1 MSMHVMRSVYK
12 VKIIEVNICIYLH
25 VCVGSMDNVDDV
37 HLPFFI
43 MTPFSSSAINYF
55 VAYNFF
61 LSSLSCLPC
70 KIVKNLF

>member
-25 VCVGSMDNVDDV
+25 VCVGSMDNVDD
-37 HLPFFI
+37 

-55 VAYNFF
+55 IAFNFF

-70 KIVKNLF
+70 KVVKNLF